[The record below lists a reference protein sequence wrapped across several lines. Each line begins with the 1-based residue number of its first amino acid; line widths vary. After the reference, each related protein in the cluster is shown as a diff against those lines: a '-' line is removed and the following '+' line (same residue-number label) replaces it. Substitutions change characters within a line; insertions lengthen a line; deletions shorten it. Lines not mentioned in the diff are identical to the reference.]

1 LQHPLALKHA
11 KDKGLEFVSLGPAQ
25 RSFDFSTAD
34 PLSLGQQRVQESAT
48 CIGIDFDQLGPFR
61 RKMEVVAHEDTARTE
76 VLLCNVRRPGQYG
89 FPIGGKSGCRLDRVY
104 DPSHPNDV
112 YL

>member
-1 LQHPLALKHA
+1 MANSAFRKAL
-11 KDKGLEFVSLGPAQ
+11 
-25 RSFDFSTAD
+25 
-34 PLSLGQQRVQESAT
+34 T
-48 CIGIDFDQLGPFR
+48 CIGIDFDQLRPIP